1 MTKKKNKVAV
11 QAERDVRRQRD
22 ILLDEAALANP
33 DIAAGRRKV
42 NFVIAVTLCLRVMFP
57 FFEMV
62 YFLVAGIPYSPLPAL
77 ITLLLLP
84 VLFIIWN
91 GARGFAVVPL
101 ISAFLRMVYLFL
113 VIHPSLPLSP
123 LANAYTCTA
132 LTVYALQFI
141 LSMIL
146 LFSSSCDAY
155 FMASQRINVEVRGAS
170 LRGHSSGPRTGRR

>member
-1 MTKKKNKVAV
+1 MAKKNKEATV
-11 QAERDVRRQRD
+11 QTERDVRQQRD
-22 ILLDEAALANP
+22 ALLDEAAIANP

-42 NFVIAVTLCLRVMFP
+42 NFSIAVILCLRVMFP

-62 YFLVAGIPYSPLPAL
+62 YFLIAGIPYSPLPAL
-77 ITLLLLP
+77 ITLLLP

-113 VIHPSLPLSP
+113 AIHPSLPLSP
-123 LANAYTCTA
+123 MANAYTCTA
-132 LTVYALQFI
+132 LAVYALQFI
-141 LSMIL
+141 LSMVL

-155 FMASQRINVEVRGAS
+155 FMATQRINVEVRGAS